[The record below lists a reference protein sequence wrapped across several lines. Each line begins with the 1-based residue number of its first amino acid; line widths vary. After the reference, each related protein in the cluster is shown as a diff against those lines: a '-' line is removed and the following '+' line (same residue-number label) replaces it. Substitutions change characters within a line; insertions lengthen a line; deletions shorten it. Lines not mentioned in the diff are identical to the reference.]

1 VKDAFAKKFFG
12 AGRDSASGAICGGP
26 IVGFGSNAQPAKDGL
41 CCDRCNERVVWHPLF
56 ERILAAEHKR
66 QGNGGDVC

>member
-1 VKDAFAKKFFG
+1 MKDAFAKKFFG

-41 CCDRCNERVVWHPLF
+41 CCDRCNERVVLPALL
-56 ERILAAEHKR
+56 ERILDAEHKR